1 MVDAKVDTKVD
12 AKYIGLI
19 VLAVFA
25 GSMLVYTWL
34 SLYNRFDL
42 SVMFYAALLIFSFSL
57 MLIKRWKYVLSI
69 SFNQVKALKKIL
81 NIKKVSSCLPYN
93 WGFAILH
100 NIPYFSIILDNKC
113 LFCEKFFLKQLKSN
127 LMYYYVNNFKW
138 KEF

>member
-1 MVDAKVDTKVD
+1 MVNAKVDTKVD

-57 MLIKRWKYVLSI
+57 MLIKR
-69 SFNQVKALKKIL
+69 
-81 NIKKVSSCLPYN
+81 
-93 WGFAILH
+93 
-100 NIPYFSIILDNKC
+100 
-113 LFCEKFFLKQLKSN
+113 
-127 LMYYYVNNFKW
+127 
-138 KEF
+138 